1 MHLIERL
8 RTRAAGLLRPP
19 SRSGEEPVRSDGG
32 AIVTDEEP
40 AAGTGIPDAGTGNPL
55 LAVGGEQLLDAIGE
69 PAFVLD
75 ADGTVAGWNE
85 CLAELTGAD
94 RAEAI
99 GHDYASELFYPDGR
113 RAKTL
118 ADKVVEAPQSAA
130 EEFGVGVDDP
140 TVPRYGDTSTML
152 DQHGDEK
159 HISFHA
165 TPLYDDG
172 EFVGVLEVVLD
183 RTEDVRERQA
193 VEHLVGE
200 VRDTAQAVGNGDLDA
215 RVARD
220 GQYDNLDEELLAVV
234 DVFNGMADGLADLVG
249 AVSEQTHELETS
261 AEAATEAA
269 EVISETV
276 AEQNDSLQG
285 GVEEVQSFSAGME
298 EVAATADRVDDAAQ
312 NAREAAMDGLDASEE
327 AREATTEVV
336 DIGEELAESVE
347 ALDEKMGD
355 IEAVTEIIA
364 DVAEQ
369 TNLLALNANIEAAR
383 AGEDGSGFGV
393 VAEEVKSLA
402 DQTQQ
407 HTEEIEASLAELRE
421 RTDATAD
428 AADRSHDR
436 IETAGERLADVF
448 DALEAIAEE
457 VDEAA
462 DGVAEVARTTDDQAA
477 RIEEVA
483 ATLETALERSERT
496 GDRAADIVGV
506 TEDQAQ
512 RIEQLATHVEQLTV
526 ADSDGSQ

>member
-1 MHLIERL
+1 MTFIERL
-8 RTRAAGLLRPP
+8 RTGVAEFLLPT
-19 SRSGEEPVRSDGG
+19 SREEAPPVRSDGG
-32 AIVTDEEP
+32 AVATDDGTVTGEAMADA
-40 AAGTGIPDAGTGNPL
+40 AAGSPL
-55 LAVGGEQLLDAIGE
+55 FAVGSEHLLDAIGV

-75 ADGTVAGWNE
+75 ADGTVTGWNDP
-85 CLAELTGAD
+85 LAELTGATRSD
-94 RAEAI
+94 AV

-113 RAKTL
+113 RGKTL
-118 ADKVVEAPQSAA
+118 ADKVVAAPERVD
-130 EEFGVGVDDP
+130 EEFGVGVIDP
-140 TVPRYGDTSTML
+140 TVPRYGDTSTMR

-159 HISFHA
+159 HIAFHA
-165 TPLYDDG
+165 TPLYGDG

-200 VRDTAQAVGNGDLDA
+200 VRDTARAVGNGNLGA

-220 GQYDNLDEELLAVV
+220 GQFDTLDGDLLDVV
-234 DVFNGMADGLADLVG
+234 DAFNGMADSLADLVG
-249 AVSEQTHELETS
+249 AVSEQTRELESS

-276 AEQNDSLQG
+276 TEQTDSLEN
-285 GVEEVQSFSAGME
+285 GVEEVQSLSAGME
-298 EVAATADRVDDAAQ
+298 EVAATADQVDDAAR

-336 DIGEELAESVE
+336 EIGGELADSVE

-383 AGEDGSGFGV
+383 AGEDGAGFGV

-407 HTEEIEASLAELRE
+407 HTEEIGESLAELRE

-428 AADRSHDR
+428 AADRSHER
-436 IETAGERLADVF
+436 IETAGERLEAVF
-448 DALEAIAEE
+448 DSLEEIAAE

-477 RIEEVA
+477 RVEEVT
-483 ATLETALERSERT
+483 ATLETALDRSERT

-512 RIEQLATHVEQLTV
+512 RVDDLAGHVEQLAV
-526 ADSDGSQ
+526 AEPDGS